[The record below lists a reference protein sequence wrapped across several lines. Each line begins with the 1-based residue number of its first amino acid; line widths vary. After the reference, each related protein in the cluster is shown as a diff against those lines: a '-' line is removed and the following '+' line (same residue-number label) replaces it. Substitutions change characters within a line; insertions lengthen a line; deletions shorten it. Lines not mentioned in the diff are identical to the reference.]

1 MGELEQSCK
10 KLIIK
15 IYSSCPQKCEGV
27 CELKNKKGYA
37 KAIWVDTK
45 IPLQS
50 GARNQEIRYK
60 GCDERKKKERLSME
74 CKKREKH
81 AMAMDKHKKM
91 QCWVM
96 LKRLMVG
103 RDAWIFKKS
112 DLGVHKNLKKKKT
125 MSLHDIE
132 SKLKR
137 LEYSKVDEF
146 EDDMVSVF
154 SYPLGYPPRSEI
166 HKIATRITQSFEL
179 TWKTMKKRWI
189 VEENL

>member
-1 MGELEQSCK
+1 
-10 KLIIK
+10 
-15 IYSSCPQKCEGV
+15 
-27 CELKNKKGYA
+27 
-37 KAIWVDTK
+37 
-45 IPLQS
+45 
-50 GARNQEIRYK
+50 
-60 GCDERKKKERLSME
+60 
-74 CKKREKH
+74 
-81 AMAMDKHKKM
+81 MDKHKKM
-91 QCWVM
+91 QCWAM

-112 DLGVHKNLKKKKT
+112 DLVIHKNVKKKKT
-125 MSLHDIE
+125 MSLRDIE
-132 SKLKR
+132 SKLKK

-146 EDDMVSVF
+146 ADDMVSVF